1 MKRAVS
7 ELIEVQLVELDKIL
21 NYWIN
26 NAIDKENGGFYGK
39 ILSSGIKVK
48 DASKGAILNGRILW
62 TFSAGYNFTKN
73 VKYLETADRAF
84 NYFYDYF
91 FDKKNG
97 GVFWELDHKGNPINT
112 RKQAYAQGFAIY
124 GLSEYYKASG
134 NEKSLQV
141 AQELFWTIE
150 KNFLDKEFGG
160 YIEALSENW
169 SPLEDMRLSVKD
181 ANEPKSMNTHLHLL
195 EPYTNL
201 YRYWKNPLLAESI
214 RKMIRIFLD
223 KIIDKRTAHFNLFFD
238 MDWTVKSAIVSYGHD
253 IEGSW
258 LIAEAAEE
266 LEDEKLIEEANQM
279 AIRMVDVTRDEGTD
293 KDGSIFYESEGKH
306 LDTDKHWWP
315 QAEAMVGY
323 VNAWKITG
331 DKKYLD
337 LAEKVWDFIALHIID
352 HELGEW
358 FWRVD
363 IDGIP
368 YTADEKTGFWKC
380 PYHNTRALMEVVKRL
395 K

>member
-26 NAIDKENGGFYGK
+26 HTIDKENGGFYGK

-48 DASKGAILNGRILW
+48 DAPKGAILNGRILW
-62 TFSAGYNFTKN
+62 SFSAGYNFTKN
-73 VKYLETADRAF
+73 LKYLETADRAY
-84 NYFYDYF
+84 NYLVDHF

-97 GVFWELDHKGNPINT
+97 GIFWELDYKGNPINT

-134 NEKSLQV
+134 IEKSLQL
-141 AQELFWTIE
+141 AQELFWTLE
-150 KNFLDKEFGG
+150 KNYLDKEFGG

-169 SPLEDMRLSVKD
+169 EPMEDMRLSLKD

-201 YRYWKNPLLAESI
+201 YRYWKNPILAESI
-214 RKMIRIFLD
+214 RKLIRIFLD
-223 KIIDKRTAHFNLFFD
+223 KIIDKKTAHFNLFFD
-238 MDWTVKSAIVSYGHD
+238 MDWTVKSTIVSYGHD

-266 LEDEKLIEEANQM
+266 LGDEKLIEEVNQM
-279 AIRMVDVTRDEGTD
+279 ALRMVNVTRDEGSD
-293 KDGSIFYESEGKH
+293 KDASIFYECEGGNF
-306 LDTDKHWWP
+306 DTDKHWWP

-331 DKKYLD
+331 DKNYLD
-337 LAEKVWDFIALHIID
+337 LAEKVWDFIDLYIID
-352 HELGEW
+352 YELGEW
-358 FWRVD
+358 LWRVD
-363 IDGIP
+363 IDGIQ
-368 YTADEKTGFWKC
+368 YSADEKTGFWKC
-380 PYHNTRALMEVVKRL
+380 PYHNTRALIEVVKRL